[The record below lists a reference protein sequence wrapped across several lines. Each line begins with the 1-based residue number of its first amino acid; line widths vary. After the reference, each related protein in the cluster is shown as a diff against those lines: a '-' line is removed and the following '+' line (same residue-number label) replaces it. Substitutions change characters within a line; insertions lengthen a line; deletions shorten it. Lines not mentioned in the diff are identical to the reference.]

1 MTSIVVEVSDLDS
14 ACKQKKYTILNIAIN
29 DLLENFEDL
38 QVLCSWVIFYLNYNH
53 YEYFIYLV

>member
-29 DLLENFEDL
+29 DLFENFEDL
-38 QVLCSWVIFYLNYNH
+38 QVLCSWVIFYLKYN
-53 YEYFIYLV
+53 EYFIYLV